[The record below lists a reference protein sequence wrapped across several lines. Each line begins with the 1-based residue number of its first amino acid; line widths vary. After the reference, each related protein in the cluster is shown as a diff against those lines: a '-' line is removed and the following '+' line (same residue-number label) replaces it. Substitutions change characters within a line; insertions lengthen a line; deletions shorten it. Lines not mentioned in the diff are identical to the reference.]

1 LQQVGL
7 VGQGEVFFSVRTS
20 KRRVQRV
27 EWANNAP
34 KARVGDARETIALS
48 LPPNEMMAAIA
59 ATRFGLG
66 ARPGEIA
73 AAKGDPR
80 GYLLAQI
87 RPQGADQPRADAESS
102 AQRLAEFR
110 DYQMEK
116 RDAKADGLPKS
127 DPVKDAQ
134 KLLREQTGGDFL
146 ARAQLGTGTDAA
158 FRERWT
164 LFWANHFTVSAT
176 KLATATVVGPFEQE
190 AIRPHVFGRFED
202 LLVASST
209 HPAMLLYLDQAQS
222 MGPGSKAAGYQRKNA
237 KPIGG
242 LNENLA
248 REILELH
255 TVGLGAGYAQA
266 DVTEFARA
274 MTGFS
279 IGRPQDPS
287 PHRFLFRANAH
298 EPGPRTVMG
307 RRYGQDGETQALA
320 VMADLAASPHTAR
333 HLSTKL
339 AAHFVSDTP
348 PPALVAAL
356 ENSYLASGGRL
367 DALARALITAPE
379 AWDPAPAKFKT
390 PYEFAISTWRAV
402 DGQPQAIGKLAPVLT
417 GLGQKPFSA
426 PSPKGWSEEAEVWCA
441 PDALIKRLRFSEAFA
456 AQAADHLDPND
467 LARSALGARLTPP
480 VAKAVARAETRR
492 EAMALLL
499 MSPEFQR
506 R

>member
-1 LQQVGL
+1 
-7 VGQGEVFFSVRTS
+7 
-20 KRRVQRV
+20 
-27 EWANNAP
+27 
-34 KARVGDARETIALS
+34 
-48 LPPNEMMAAIA
+48 MAAIA
-59 ATRFGLG
+59 VTRFGLG

-73 AAKGDPR
+73 AARSDPR
-80 GYLLAQI
+80 GFLTDQI
-87 RPQGADQPRADAESS
+87 RPEGADTPQASADT
-102 AQRLAEFR
+102 AQRLAGFR
-110 DYQMEK
+110 DYQQQK
-116 RDAKADGLPKS
+116 RDLKTGQAAAGAATVKTDALKDLQKA
-127 DPVKDAQ
+127 
-134 KLLREQTGGDFL
+134 LRDQAEADFL
-146 ARAQLGTGTDAA
+146 ARARLGTNTEAA

-176 KLATATVVGPFEQE
+176 KAITGTVVGPFEQE

-222 MGPGSKAAGYQRKNA
+222 VGPDSPAAAFQRARAKKA
-237 KPIGG
+237 GG

-255 TVGLGAGYAQA
+255 TVGVGAGYSQA

-279 IGRPQDPS
+279 IGRPQEA
-287 PHRFLFRANAH
+287 RAFQFLFRDKAH
-298 EPGPRTVMG
+298 QPGPRTVMG
-307 RRYGQDGETQALA
+307 RRYDQQGQAQALA
-320 VMADLAASPHTAR
+320 VMRDLAASPHTAR
-333 HLSTKL
+333 HVAAKL
-339 AAHFVSDTP
+339 AAHFVSDDP
-348 PPALVAAL
+348 PPALVARL
-356 ENSYLASGGRL
+356 EASFIASGGRL
-367 DALARALITAPE
+367 DELARALVAAPQ
-379 AWDPAPAKFKT
+379 AWEPAAAKFKP

-402 DGQPQAIGKLAPVLT
+402 GAEPSAIGKLAPVLSS
-417 GLGQKPFSA
+417 LGQKPFSA
-426 PSPKGWSEEAEVWCA
+426 PSPKGWPEEAQVWCA

-456 AQAADHLDPND
+456 AVTADRLDPVA
-467 LARSALGARLTPP
+467 LAQSALGARLTAP